1 MGKEPACLEKIGLC
15 SALLLASLDFGRS
28 AGEYDV
34 QLLCSR
40 HISAKG
46 SYPHGVK
53 NFFRFPNVL
62 SIKRGTQ
69 EAESKSRTSLIHRGF
84 FMYQHWKLSVHRD
97 HVAANPLT
105 IEYTPGKEAVRSQ
118 SSRHDQMW
126 SWRTN
131 CRTGFCHWG
140 FCGIGSSCLEP
151 TIISVNLVESHILH
165 IQCSNEIKRQASNI
179 ANHQTLSNIAKHQT
193 S

>member
-46 SYPHGVK
+46 SYPHVVK

-62 SIKRGTQ
+62 STKRGTQ
-69 EAESKSRTSLIHRGF
+69 EAESKSWTSLIHRGF
-84 FMYQHWKLSVHRD
+84 FMYQH
-97 HVAANPLT
+97 
-105 IEYTPGKEAVRSQ
+105 
-118 SSRHDQMW
+118 
-126 SWRTN
+126 
-131 CRTGFCHWG
+131 
-140 FCGIGSSCLEP
+140 
-151 TIISVNLVESHILH
+151 
-165 IQCSNEIKRQASNI
+165 
-179 ANHQTLSNIAKHQT
+179 
-193 S
+193 